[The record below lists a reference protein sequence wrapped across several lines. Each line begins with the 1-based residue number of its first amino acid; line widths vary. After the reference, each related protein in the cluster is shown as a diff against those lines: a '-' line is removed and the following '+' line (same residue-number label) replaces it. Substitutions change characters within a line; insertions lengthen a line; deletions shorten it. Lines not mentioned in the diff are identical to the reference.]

1 MIISMKLHATKEEI
15 DHVRERIEEFGY
27 KVHSIAGEER
37 VVIGAVGQGDVTTCL
52 ESLEAMPGVER
63 AVRIS
68 APYKFVSREF
78 RPDKTQIKVHGVTIG
93 GDEFI
98 TMAGPCSV

>member
-37 VVIGAVGQGDVTTCL
+37 VVLGAVGPGDVTACL
-52 ESLEAMPGVER
+52 ESLEALPGVRR
-63 AVRIS
+63 AAHNF
-68 APYKFVSREF
+68 APYQFVSRQFKPEE
-78 RPDKTQIKVHGVTIG
+78 TQIKVPDVAFRGAELIV
-93 GDEFI
+93 
-98 TMAGPCSV
+98 MAGAP